1 LGKGDK
7 SAEKAGTILAIVEIA
22 ANTMQVTDFPGA

>member
-7 SAEKAGTILAIVEIA
+7 SAEKAGTIFAAAEIA
-22 ANTMQVTDFPGA
+22 AIAMPVTDFPGA